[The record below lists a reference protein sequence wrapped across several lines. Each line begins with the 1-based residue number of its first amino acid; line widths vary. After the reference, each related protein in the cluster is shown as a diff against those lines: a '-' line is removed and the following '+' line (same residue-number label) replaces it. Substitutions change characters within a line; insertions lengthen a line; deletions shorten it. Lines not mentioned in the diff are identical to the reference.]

1 MPRRTREQG
10 YGVIL
15 ADPPWTFRNYSPKG
29 EDRNA
34 NQHYDVMTLGEIMT
48 YRLPYMRRNCALFLW
63 ATDPLLPEALQVMRA
78 WGFTYSTVAFHWIKQ
93 TKSGEPF
100 VGLGYW
106 TRANPEICLFGTRGR
121 PSRKSRTVR
130 RALFAP
136 RRAHSQKPDE
146 VYGAIEQL
154 LDGPYIELFAR
165 QRRSGWDASGDG
177 L

>member
-1 MPRRTREQG
+1 MPRREPG

-34 NQHYDVMTLGEIMT
+34 NQHYETMSIGEIAE
-48 YRLPYMRRNCALFLW
+48 YPLPRLRRNCALFLW
-63 ATDPLLPEALQVMRA
+63 ATDPMLPEALYVMKH
-78 WGFTYSTVAFHWIKQ
+78 WGFVYSTVAFHWIKQ

-100 VGLGYW
+100 TGLGYW
-106 TRANPEICLFGTRGR
+106 TRANPELCLFGTRGR
-121 PSRKSRTVR
+121 PTRQSRAVR

-136 RRAHSQKPDE
+136 RREHSRKPDE

-154 LDGPYIELFAR
+154 LAGPYIELFAR
-165 QRRSGWDASGDG
+165 QRWPGWDAEGNG